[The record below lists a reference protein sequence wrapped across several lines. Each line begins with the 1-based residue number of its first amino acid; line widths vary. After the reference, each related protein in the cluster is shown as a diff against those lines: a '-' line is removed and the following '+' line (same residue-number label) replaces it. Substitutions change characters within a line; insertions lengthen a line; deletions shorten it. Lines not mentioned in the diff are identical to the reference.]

1 MRVADWLGLA
11 NDPFWFAFFAVLL
24 ILGLPKVLTE
34 IGLNGLHIVSDEMTA
49 FVAEFQRLKSSGD
62 LSAATLKCTNLC
74 YRTWNKKRKSRFRVN
89 LVDLFLGI
97 AEDDE
102 AVQECKL
109 GSIVVHN
116 GVVTAPLGSLLLDEV
131 SLERQDED
139 SVRVMEVFSQGQSV
153 FLHALTDKTD
163 MFTGQLLERAFAWG
177 LSCRAAK
184 QRQLIFGS
192 KRCGFKCEEIQ
203 AGRVFDPNVTL
214 NSELVNQLR
223 KGVLY
228 YADESKKSHP
238 GADLWFKEE
247 NGALVLVE
255 VGGTS
260 SNDKARRKVR
270 ELSKTVSEQSRA
282 YDIAAVVLL
291 PNVGPDVMGDSDEL
305 LLPTVVAGEVA
316 QRLLGGLAQLL
327 TWLDTCPELR
337 GGRNSASCD
346 S

>member
-1 MRVADWLGLA
+1 M
-11 NDPFWFAFFAVLL
+11 
-24 ILGLPKVLTE
+24 TE
-34 IGLNGLHIVSDEMTA
+34 IGLNGLHIVSDEMKA

-62 LSAATLKCTNLC
+62 LKAATLKCANLC

-131 SLERQDED
+131 SLETQDED
-139 SVRVMEVFSQGQSV
+139 SVRVLQVFSQGQSV

-163 MFTGQLLERAFAWG
+163 MFTGLLERAFAWA

-192 KRCGFKCEEIQ
+192 KRCGFKCEAIQ
-203 AGRVFDPNVTL
+203 AGRVFDTNGTL
-214 NSELVNQLR
+214 NSELVDQLR

-228 YADESKKSHP
+228 YADESKQSHP
-238 GADLWFKEE
+238 GADLWFIEDS
-247 NGALVLVE
+247 GALVLVE

-260 SNDKARRKVR
+260 LNDKARKKAR
-270 ELSKTVSEQSRA
+270 ELSKTVASEQSRAA

-291 PNVGPDVMGDSDEL
+291 PNVGPDVRGDSDEF
-305 LLPTVVAGEVA
+305 LPTVVAGEVA

-327 TWLDTCPELR
+327 TWLD
-337 GGRNSASCD
+337 
-346 S
+346 